1 MKTSEG
7 VWPLPSWG
15 NQSAGKIT
23 QTVAIPGDTCS
34 PGELG
39 TMAAHSRDPQPIRGW
54 GGSGKSSWKIS
65 LFFLPDFSVEAS
77 KRIRVHRVDSVCKT
91 WGMERVQVWVLG
103 VHGCER
109 PGKDEGH
116 AVEGDERERRTR

>member
-1 MKTSEG
+1 MTRA
-7 VWPLPSWG
+7 VLG
-15 NQSAGKIT
+15 NWEPWQHTAGT
-23 QTVAIPGDTCS
+23 PNLFGD
-34 PGELG
+34 G
-39 TMAAHSRDPQPIRGW
+39 

-91 WGMERVQVWVLG
+91 WGTERVQVWVLG
-103 VHGCER
+103 VRGCER

>member
-1 MKTSEG
+1 MQ
-7 VWPLPSWG
+7 SWG
-15 NQSAGKIT
+15 TGNHGST
-23 QTVAIPGDTCS
+23 QQGPPTYSG
-34 PGELG
+34 
-39 TMAAHSRDPQPIRGW
+39 M

-65 LFFLPDFSVEAS
+65 LFFLPDFSVETS
-77 KRIRVHRVDSVCKT
+77 KRIRVPSVDSVCKT

-103 VHGCER
+103 VRGCER